1 MLRRIVL
8 PVVDSSS
15 VPFFV
20 LLLGVHRISVNS
32 VRVPFIGTIGG
43 YLLRRTRGAVRRA
56 SLLHFLKPPCLSLFP
71 SFLLFLCQF
80 GFFLFFRNRFV
91 DLAFRG
97 RLLASTSSHHSGSC
111 CFGLVLDGLVCSS
124 PWMKK
129 DGDATFSMLI
139 LGGERM
145 DTLLEP
151 HTDVGTDRK
160 DPVVGLVKVETRIVP
175 SIIVGRTTLLEE
187 G

>member
-1 MLRRIVL
+1 
-8 PVVDSSS
+8 
-15 VPFFV
+15 
-20 LLLGVHRISVNS
+20 
-32 VRVPFIGTIGG
+32 
-43 YLLRRTRGAVRRA
+43 
-56 SLLHFLKPPCLSLFP
+56 
-71 SFLLFLCQF
+71 
-80 GFFLFFRNRFV
+80 
-91 DLAFRG
+91 
-97 RLLASTSSHHSGSC
+97 
-111 CFGLVLDGLVCSS
+111 
-124 PWMKK
+124 MKK

-151 HTDVGTDRK
+151 RTDVGTDRK